1 MTSLPGCAPDRGFH
15 RGPLAPT
22 LRGREADVLRL
33 LDGVTKSGNMLAMPQ
48 RRVNPVGAS
57 VADDIRRHEKAD
69 PEYRKVRARFARAE
83 AVARL
88 LLQFRM
94 KHNLTQ
100 EQLAQLMGTSAPA
113 ISRLESGTHVPS
125 LTTLSRLAKA
135 AGERLVIGFEK
146 TNAAPHKRERTLVAV

>member
-1 MTSLPGCAPDRGFH
+1 MVSAV
-15 RGPLAPT
+15 
-22 LRGREADVLRL
+22 EQI
-33 LDGVTKSGNMLAMPQ
+33 TKSGNMLIMP
-48 RRVNPVGAS
+48 RSPIGAA
-57 VADDIRRHEKAD
+57 VADDIRRQVKAD

-88 LLQFRM
+88 LIQLRM

-100 EQLAQLMGTSAPA
+100 EQLAELMGTSAPA

-125 LTTLSRLAKA
+125 LTTLSRLAEA

-146 TNAAPHKRERTLVAV
+146 PKASARRSEQTLVAV

>member
-1 MTSLPGCAPDRGFH
+1 
-15 RGPLAPT
+15 
-22 LRGREADVLRL
+22 
-33 LDGVTKSGNMLAMPQ
+33 MLAMPQ
-48 RRVNPVGAS
+48 RRVSPVGAN
-57 VADDIRRHEKAD
+57 VADDIRRHEKVD

-88 LLQFRM
+88 LIQFRM
-94 KHNLTQ
+94 QHNLTQ

-125 LTTLSRLAKA
+125 LTTLSRLAEA

-146 TNAAPHKRERTLVAV
+146 ASAASPKSARTLVAV

>member
-1 MTSLPGCAPDRGFH
+1 M
-15 RGPLAPT
+15 PT
-22 LRGREADVLRL
+22 
-33 LDGVTKSGNMLAMPQ
+33 MP
-48 RRVNPVGAS
+48 RSPIGAAI
-57 VADDIRRHEKAD
+57 ADDIRRHEKAD

-88 LLQFRM
+88 LIQFRM
-94 KHNLTQ
+94 QHNLTQ

-125 LTTLSRLAKA
+125 LTTLSRLAEA

-146 TNAAPHKRERTLVAV
+146 ASAGSPKSARTLVAV

>member
-1 MTSLPGCAPDRGFH
+1 
-15 RGPLAPT
+15 
-22 LRGREADVLRL
+22 
-33 LDGVTKSGNMLAMPQ
+33 MP
-48 RRVNPVGAS
+48 RSRVSPVGAS
-57 VADDIRRHEKAD
+57 VAGDIRRHEKAD

-88 LLQFRM
+88 LIQFRM

-125 LTTLSRLAKA
+125 LTTLSRLAEA
-135 AGERLVIGFEK
+135 AGERLVIGFTK
-146 TNAAPHKRERTLVAV
+146 ANAPSRKGDRMEVAV